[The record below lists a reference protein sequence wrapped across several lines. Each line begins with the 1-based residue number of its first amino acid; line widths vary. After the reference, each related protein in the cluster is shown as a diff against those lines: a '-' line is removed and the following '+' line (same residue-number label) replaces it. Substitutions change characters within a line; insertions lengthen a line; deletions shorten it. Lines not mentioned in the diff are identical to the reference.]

1 MSLLY
6 EFSVRKSFLASLNP
20 ITKIIISVF
29 YVLLVL
35 MAPLD
40 VMMIIYFLLPIIAI
54 ALFGR
59 IWPWEYITFILLLLP
74 MVLALLILQV
84 FFFAGE
90 PYVAIEIGILTDFF
104 GEPFVL
110 LLSEPGFTFGL
121 SLGVR
126 IMAMAMSF
134 SMFVISTDPF
144 DIGHA
149 FNNLGLPFRASYMI
163 GFAMRL
169 FPLIQEELSNIGN
182 AAQARGYPSMFSL
195 NPINM
200 LRGLTVTFVPLAV
213 GAIKRGTQM
222 ALAMEIRGYS
232 LPEETGIARTYMKD
246 VSFRKRDYFV
256 LIVFAISY
264 VMWFLWRFNIQF

>member
-20 ITKIIISVF
+20 ITKIIIAIF
-29 YVLLVL
+29 YVILVL
-35 MAPLD
+35 LAPLD
-40 VMMIIYFLLPIIAI
+40 VFMVLYFLLPILAI
-54 ALFGR
+54 GLFGR
-59 IWPWEYITFILLLLP
+59 IWPWEYLTFILLLTP
-74 MVLALLILQV
+74 MVIGLLILQV

-90 PYVAIEIGILTDFF
+90 PYVTVEIGILSDLFK
-104 GEPFVL
+104 EPFVL
-110 LLSEPGFTFGL
+110 FLSEPGFAFGL

-134 SMFVISTDPF
+134 TMFVISTDPF

-182 AAQARGYPSMFSL
+182 AAQARGYPSMFSF

-222 ALAMEIRGYS
+222 ALARMPSYHES
-232 LPEETGIARTYMKD
+232 D
-246 VSFRKRDYFV
+246 QRDHV
-256 LIVFAISY
+256 HWTDATISSC
-264 VMWFLWRFNIQF
+264 QKS

>member
-6 EFSVRKSFLASLNP
+6 EFSIRKSFLASLNP
-20 ITKIIISVF
+20 ITKIIIAVL
-29 YVLLVL
+29 YVVLVLL
-35 MAPLD
+35 APLD
-40 VMMIIYFLLPIIAI
+40 MLMIVYFLIPIVAI

-59 IWPWEYITFILLLLP
+59 IWPWEYLSFILLLTP
-74 MVLALLILQV
+74 MVFALLILQV

-90 PYVAIEIGILTDFF
+90 PYVAIEIGILSDLFK
-104 GEPFVL
+104 EPFVL
-110 LLSEPGFTFGL
+110 LMSEPGFAFGL

-182 AAQARGYPSMFSL
+182 AAQARGYPSMLSW
-195 NPINM
+195 NPISM
-200 LRGLTVTFVPLAV
+200 LKGLTVTFVPLAV

-232 LPEETGIARTYMKD
+232 LPETTGIPRTYMKE
-246 VSFRKRDYFV
+246 VRFRKRDWFV
-256 LIVFAISY
+256 LLVFFIVYFQ
-264 VMWFLWRFNIQF
+264 WFLWRFNIQL

>member
-90 PYVAIEIGILTDFF
+90 PYVAIEIGFLSDLFKK
-104 GEPFVL
+104 PFVL

-121 SLGVR
+121 SLGLR

-232 LPEETGIARTYMKD
+232 LPEETGVARTYMKD

-256 LIVFAISY
+256 LIVFAISW
-264 VMWFLWRFNIQF
+264 VMWFLWRFNIHF